1 MPKERFSN
9 MSRLN
14 KLQIYSIRWLHSQ
27 NKDSKFIANDLELT
41 EKQVTNAIEKFGTNS
56 DTKLKTAT
64 SKVSKNLMISET
76 SNKKS
81 KNVSIMTKEASMQND
96 AVISKHNKQTNN
108 AHNKYIFRPKK

>member
-1 MPKERFSN
+1 

-27 NKDSKFIANDLELT
+27 NKSSQHIAEELGLT
-41 EKQVTNAIEKFGTNS
+41 EKQVANAIEKFGTTN
-56 DTKLKTAT
+56 DANIKTAT
-64 SKVSKNLMISET
+64 SKISKNLMISET

-96 AVISKHNKQTNN
+96 ALTAKHKSQNN
-108 AHNKYIFRPKK
+108 PNSSKYIFRPKK